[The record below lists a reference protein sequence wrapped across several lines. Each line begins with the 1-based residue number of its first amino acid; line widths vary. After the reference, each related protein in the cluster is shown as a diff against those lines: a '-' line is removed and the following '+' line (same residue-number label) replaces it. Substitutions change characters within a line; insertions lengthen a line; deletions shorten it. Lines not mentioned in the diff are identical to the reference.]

1 MKYGIIASVSSVLFA
16 VMTPA
21 SPQTEIEIDYETPAF
36 KERILSSGLVEVSV
50 NYRPF
55 NYEADEDLKDNLH
68 YQITY
73 DGTTYIN
80 ANTSTFNFGRVW
92 LQDLDSNGAAEVI
105 LTTYSGG
112 AHCCTNFTI
121 YTWLGDRFVS
131 RETGYLNAGGGTFED
146 LNGDGK
152 WEFVTSDNS
161 FLYAFSSYA
170 GSYPPSLIYTFNQGE
185 LKDVTRKHV
194 SYLKSQ
200 AWQMYQSFLT
210 NQKSDYEINGILAG
224 YVAQKILLG
233 EYEEGW
239 NFMLAHYD
247 PTSDWGL
254 EIYRDNKVVDRYPN
268 FPTALKAFL
277 IESGYLDRNGQPV
290 P

>member
-1 MKYGIIASVSSVLFA
+1 MKYKIIASLSSILF
-16 VMTPA
+16 VVTTPA
-21 SPQTEIEIDYETPAF
+21 IAQTEIEIDYETPAF
-36 KERILSSGLVEVSV
+36 KNRTLSSGLVEISV
-50 NYRPF
+50 NYQPF
-55 NYEADEDLKDNLH
+55 NYEQEEELKDNLH

-80 ANTSTFNFGRVW
+80 SNTSTFNFGRVW
-92 LQDLDSNGAAEVI
+92 LQDLDSNKTAEVI
-105 LTTYSGG
+105 ISTYSGG

-121 YTWLGDRFVS
+121 YTWLDNRFVS
-131 RETGYLNAGGGTFED
+131 TETGYLNAGGGTFED

-170 GSYPPSLIYTFNQGE
+170 GSYQPSLIYTFDRGK
-185 LKDVTRKHV
+185 LKNVTRQYR

-200 AWQMYQSFLT
+200 AWQMYQSFLD
-210 NQKSDYEINGILAG
+210 NQESDYEVNGILAG

-233 EYEEGW
+233 EYEQGW
-239 NFMLAHYD
+239 DFMLAHYD

-254 EIYRDNKVVDRYPN
+254 SIYQDNQAVDRYPD

-277 IESGYLDRNGQPV
+277 IESGYLDKNGQPIF
-290 P
+290 